1 LGSKL
6 NLNAAY
12 LNYKRFQ
19 NADNKTFDSDIFQN
33 LSQYPTIE
41 IKQSTPQVI
50 NNFSFLGDYIKKFK
64 NDFTVSVG
72 GNFNKTKTDNDTQS
86 TTTVFDASGN
96 PAELFENGL
105 ESTIQ
110 RKIRIILYMM
120 KISTESI

>member
-64 NDFTVSVG
+64 NDLTVSVG

-110 RKIRIILYMM
+110 RKIRIILYMT